1 METKQD
7 LPIILFASPQAWEE
21 WLAEHHATSKG
32 VWIKY
37 AKKGSGVESVKYAEA
52 VEVALCYGWI
62 DGQAASLDE
71 SYSLQRFTP
80 RGPRSNWSKINRAR
94 VEKLIEEGRMRPAGL
109 TAVEKAKSDG
119 RWERAY
125 DSPRTATVPDDLQR
139 AFDQNPEAAAY
150 FATLDS
156 TNRYAVLYRIQDA
169 KRPETRARRIAQF
182 VEMLSRHEKVY
193 P

>member
-7 LPIILFASPQAWEE
+7 LPIIPFASQQAWEA
-21 WLAEHHATSKG
+21 WLDEHHATSKG
-32 VWIKY
+32 LWIKF
-37 AKKGSGVESVKYAEA
+37 AKKGTGVESVNYAEA

-62 DGQAASLDE
+62 DGQAAPLD
-71 SYSLQRFTP
+71 STCSLQRFTP
-80 RGPRSNWSKINRAR
+80 RGPRSHWSKINRAR
-94 VEKLIEEGRMRPAGL
+94 VEKLIEQGRMRAAGL
-109 TAVEKAKSDG
+109 AAVEKAKGDG
-119 RWERAY
+119 RWDRAY

-139 AFDQNPEAAAY
+139 EFDQNPEAAAF

-169 KRPETRARRIAQF
+169 KRLETRARRIAQF
-182 VEMLSRHEKVY
+182 VEMLGRHEKVY